1 MDAVTLA
8 NSARTDANPPAGLT
22 PTLLTLWLARA
33 GKWDAAHDAC
43 QDLPDPA
50 GAWIHAWLHRDLGGY
65 FLQLNL
71 RAIRNDSD
79 GWETSK
85 LAIGKRLRAMRNR
98 MRLTQRQL
106 AELVGAAEGT
116 VSEWERG
123 LKRPSGQLLAKATA
137 LLEGAP
143 A

>member
-8 NSARTDANPPAGLT
+8 NSARTDANPPAGLS
-22 PTLLTLWLARA
+22 PTLKTLWLARA
-33 GKWDAAHDAC
+33 GQWDAAHDAC

-50 GAWIHAWLHRDLGGY
+50 GAWIHAYLHRDLGGY
-65 FLQLNL
+65 FLQMNL
-71 RAIRNDSD
+71 RGIRNDAD
-79 GWETSK
+79 GWETSN

-98 MRLTQRQL
+98 MHLTQRQL
-106 AELVGAAEGT
+106 ADLLGAAEGT

-123 LKRPSGQLLAKATA
+123 LKRPNGQLLAKATA
-137 LLEGAP
+137 LLEEAI